1 VSVLRKSNERGQADF
16 GWLKAKHTF
25 SFGHYFNPEFM
36 GFGDLRVLNED
47 RIAGNSGFAEHSHKD
62 MEIVTVM
69 LSGQL
74 EHTDSMGNKIIINPG
89 EIQRMSA
96 GSGIRHSEMNPIDEE
111 THLLQVWIQTA
122 KNGIEP
128 SYEQKNFFDQL
139 NPGDLIKVVSPD
151 GKDGALIIF
160 QDVSF
165 HLGRIDQ
172 KNAVDYKT
180 QPKRRLWVQVT
191 EGDIKVNGEELA
203 TGDGL
208 GLEEVEYLEITSDN
222 KGEFLIIDL
231 K

>member
-1 VSVLRKSNERGQADF
+1 MNVLRKSNERGQADF

-25 SFGHYFNPEFM
+25 SFGNYYNPDFM

-47 RIAGNSGFAEHSHKD
+47 RIAGNSGFGEHGHKD

-69 LSGQL
+69 LQGQL
-74 EHTDSMGNKIIINPG
+74 EHTDSMGNKGIIKHG

-96 GSGIRHSEMNPIDEE
+96 GTGIRHSELNPTSEE
-111 THLLQVWIQTA
+111 THLLQVWIQTE

-139 NPGDLIKVVSPD
+139 KPGNLIKVISPN
-151 GKDGALIIF
+151 GENGALKVN

-165 HLGRIDQ
+165 HLGSVDQ
-172 KNAVDYKT
+172 QNSIQYKT
-180 QPKRRLWVQVT
+180 QSKRRIWIQVT
-191 EGDIKVNGEELA
+191 EGEITVDGNNLVA
-203 TGDGL
+203 GDGL
-208 GLEEVEYLEITSDN
+208 GMEEVDSLEVSTTTN
-222 KGEFLIIDL
+222 GEFLIVDL